1 MAIFV
6 KKKKSCTRNKSS
18 LNFIRALLDYKMKA
32 YQKTK
37 LFSILIIL
45 QKVKKNQIKKF
56 SIMATS
62 KTKITSSRP
71 SDSFLQEPGIVTPL
85 GTLLRPLNSE
95 AGKVLPGWGTT
106 VLMAV
111 FILLFAVFLL
121 IILEIYNNS
130 LILDEVTNSWQSLA
144 K

>member
-1 MAIFV
+1 
-6 KKKKSCTRNKSS
+6 
-18 LNFIRALLDYKMKA
+18 
-32 YQKTK
+32 
-37 LFSILIIL
+37 
-45 QKVKKNQIKKF
+45 
-56 SIMATS
+56 MATG
-62 KTKITSSRP
+62 KTKIASSGGA
-71 SDSFLQEPGIVTPL
+71 SLQEPGIVTPL

-121 IILEIYNNS
+121 IILEIFNNS
-130 LILDEVTNSWQSLA
+130 LILDEVTNSWQALA

>member
-1 MAIFV
+1 MATANS
-6 KKKKSCTRNKSS
+6 KAKSS
-18 LNFIRALLDYKMKA
+18 A
-32 YQKTK
+32 
-37 LFSILIIL
+37 
-45 QKVKKNQIKKF
+45 
-56 SIMATS
+56 
-62 KTKITSSRP
+62 
-71 SDSFLQEPGIVTPL
+71 SDALQEPGIVTPL

-130 LILDEVTNSWQSLA
+130 LLLDDAGVSWDSLA
-144 K
+144 R

>member
-1 MAIFV
+1 
-6 KKKKSCTRNKSS
+6 
-18 LNFIRALLDYKMKA
+18 
-32 YQKTK
+32 
-37 LFSILIIL
+37 
-45 QKVKKNQIKKF
+45 
-56 SIMATS
+56 MATG
-62 KTKITSSRP
+62 KTKITNTST
-71 SDSFLQEPGIVTPL
+71 LQEPGIVTPL

-106 VLMAV
+106 VLMGV

-130 LILDEVTNSWQSLA
+130 LILDEVTNSWESLA

>member
-1 MAIFV
+1 
-6 KKKKSCTRNKSS
+6 
-18 LNFIRALLDYKMKA
+18 
-32 YQKTK
+32 
-37 LFSILIIL
+37 
-45 QKVKKNQIKKF
+45 
-56 SIMATS
+56 MATG
-62 KTKITSSRP
+62 TSSKAKA
-71 SDSFLQEPGIVTPL
+71 SQVDSFQEPGIQTPL

-106 VLMAV
+106 VVMGA

-130 LILDEVTNSWQSLA
+130 LLLDEVTNSWESLA